1 MEDIASSI
9 TDLIGRTPLLR
20 LQSNSAEL
28 LAKLEFL
35 NPGGS
40 VKDRAA
46 LAIVEDA
53 ERRNLLRKGSVL
65 VDATSGNTGVAL
77 AMVAASKGY
86 GCVVSM
92 PRVCTNVERYALIKA
107 YGGIVLLSEP
117 NEGAEGML
125 RLAKAAASALGDR
138 AYYTAQFS
146 NPCNADAHLN
156 GTGPELWRQCGGRL
170 DAVVLGAGTGGTA
183 SGITRALRSLASQ
196 SGVQPPKIV
205 VVEPEL
211 SRTLSGGVHHNGHG
225 VTGIG
230 AGVPLAFVCNKGQIG
245 EEEQRVQVDEFRSC
259 SLADALDEA
268 RAVSMRDGVLAGPSS
283 GAALRVARDVAF
295 ELGEG
300 KRVVVILPSAGERYL
315 THPLFD
321 AHRRS
326 AEAELGLTEVGVD
339 DGRELRKLQ
348 DLSRP
353 EPSVHSLNDPVVDT
367 RRALENELARM
378 AAELL
383 NCESIPVEARLE
395 DLGATSLTAAR
406 LLGKLA
412 LAGRDGEMPGA
423 KVALLKVALLGSV
436 RDLARVLLRLDS
448 DDAPFGG
455 GRAPPG
461 YAVRVAYCGG

>member
-1 MEDIASSI
+1 
-9 TDLIGRTPLLR
+9 
-20 LQSNSAEL
+20 
-28 LAKLEFL
+28 
-35 NPGGS
+35 
-40 VKDRAA
+40 
-46 LAIVEDA
+46 
-53 ERRNLLRKGSVL
+53 
-65 VDATSGNTGVAL
+65 
-77 AMVAASKGY
+77 
-86 GCVVSM
+86 
-92 PRVCTNVERYALIKA
+92 
-107 YGGIVLLSEP
+107 
-117 NEGAEGML
+117 
-125 RLAKAAASALGDR
+125 
-138 AYYTAQFS
+138 
-146 NPCNADAHLN
+146 
-156 GTGPELWRQCGGRL
+156 
-170 DAVVLGAGTGGTA
+170 
-183 SGITRALRSLASQ
+183 
-196 SGVQPPKIV
+196 
-205 VVEPEL
+205 
-211 SRTLSGGVHHNGHG
+211 
-225 VTGIG
+225 
-230 AGVPLAFVCNKGQIG
+230 
-245 EEEQRVQVDEFRSC
+245 
-259 SLADALDEA
+259 LDEA

-326 AEAELGLTEVGVD
+326 AEAELGLTDVGVD
-339 DGRELRKLQ
+339 DSRELRKLQ

-353 EPSVHSLNDPVVDT
+353 EPSVHSSNDPVVET

-395 DLGATSLTAAR
+395 DLGASSLTAAR

-455 GRAPPG
+455 SRAPAG
-461 YAVRVAYCGG
+461 SVVRVAYCGG

>member
-20 LQSNSAEL
+20 LHSNSAEL

-53 ERRNLLRKGSVL
+53 ERRQLLRKGSVL
-65 VDATSGNTGVAL
+65 VDATSGNTGIAL

-107 YGGIVLLSEP
+107 YGGVVLLSEP

-125 RLAKAAASALGDR
+125 RLAKKAADALGER

-146 NPCNADAHLN
+146 NPCNADAHLH

-183 SGITRALRSLASQ
+183 SGITRALRALASEN
-196 SGVQPPKIV
+196 GVEPPRII

-230 AGVPLAFVCNKGQIG
+230 AGVPLAFVANRDEEG
-245 EEEQRVQVDEFRSC
+245 EAQRVRVDEFRSC

-283 GAALRVARDVAF
+283 GAALKVARDVAS
-295 ELGEG
+295 ELGAG

-339 DGRELRKLQ
+339 DSRELRKLE

-353 EPSVHSLNDPVVDT
+353 EPSVHSSNDPVVET

-383 NCESIPVEARLE
+383 NCENIPVEARLE

-412 LAGRDGEMPGA
+412 LAGRDGDMPGA

-448 DDAPFGG
+448 DDAPFHGG
-455 GRAPPG
+455 KVPG
-461 YAVRVAYCGG
+461 GYVVRVAYCGG